1 MTMNAPVQ
9 TLFGSSAPMMAL
21 RSMLD
26 ACAASPAS
34 VLIQGE
40 TGSGKE
46 VICREL
52 HRRSDR
58 ASQPFVAINCA
69 AIPAALLESELFG
82 HRKGAF
88 TGALSD
94 RIGRLERADGGTLF
108 LDEIGDMP
116 LDLQVKLLRV
126 LEERTVEPLG
136 GGEVRQIDVR
146 VVAATHRDLPAM
158 VARGEFREDLYYRL
172 NVIPLTIP
180 ALRERAA
187 DIPDFCAHFAKLH
200 SQGKAPVS
208 FTSRSLDVLKR
219 YQWPGNVR
227 ELSNLMMRFS
237 VLFPGRR
244 IDLTQVPAAAMPEAL
259 AALVAD
265 CLPPLESA
273 AAVAADV
280 PAGPAEALEVDFM
293 EAIEA
298 DLNAGRVEDL
308 LRVSRGIREL
318 PDQGIEARQ
327 ILQDLET
334 NFIRIALTQ
343 ARGNVSKAAT
353 LLNLQR
359 TTLIQKISRYNL
371 GDTGYALCGCDS

>member
-58 ASQPFVAINCA
+58 ANQPFVAINCA

-146 VVAATHRDLPAM
+146 VVAATHRDLQAM

-187 DIPDFCAHFAKLH
+187 DIPAFCAHFAQLH

-219 YQWPGNVR
+219 YRWPGNVR

-259 AALVAD
+259 AISTV
-265 CLPPLESA
+265 
-273 AAVAADV
+273 V
-280 PAGPAEALEVDFM
+280 PEVDFM
-293 EAIEA
+293 EAVEA
-298 DLNAGRVEDL
+298 DLNAGGVEDL

-371 GDTGYALCGCDS
+371 GDAGYALCGCDS